1 MQTVNWKKYLIV
13 FLITAVIFVVAG
25 WVSASLTG
33 RKVASLQAIQNK
45 IATDI
50 LSSETQYSL
59 LSELSCQEIGEG
71 NLSQE
76 LASLAERIAYSERNL
91 SGNDEVTELRK
102 YYTLLE
108 IKDFL
113 LAKRISE
120 RCGKKIATVLY
131 FYTTAENCG
140 DCVKQGYA
148 LTSLREKYPSLR
160 VYSFDYSLD
169 LSAVTALKS
178 IYKVDDRNL
187 PAMIINGKL
196 VTGFKTAEEIE
207 KQFPELK
214 KLLPPP
220 EEDSEATDEN

>member
-13 FLITAVIFVVAG
+13 FLITAVIFVIAG
-25 WVSASLTG
+25 WVSASLTS

-71 NLSQE
+71 NLSHE

-91 SGNDEVTELRK
+91 NGNDEVTELRK

-113 LAKRISE
+113 LAKRISD
-120 RCGKKIATVLY
+120 RCGKQIATVLY

-196 VTGFKTAEEIE
+196 VTGFKTAEDIE

-214 KLLPPP
+214 KLLPK
-220 EEDSEATDEN
+220 EDSETEN

>member
-220 EEDSEATDEN
+220 TEDTESENE

>member
-1 MQTVNWKKYLIV
+1 MPRMQPTVNWKKYIIV
-13 FLITAVIFVVAG
+13 FFITAFIFVVAG
-25 WVSASLTG
+25 WVSATLTN
-33 RKVASLQAIQNK
+33 RKVASLQMIQNK

-59 LSELSCQEIGEG
+59 LSELSCQEVGEG

-76 LASLAERIAYSERNL
+76 LTNLADRISYSERNL
-91 SGNDEVTELRK
+91 SNNDEVTELRK

-120 RCGKKIATVLY
+120 RCGKKIATILY
-131 FYTTAENCG
+131 FYTTAENCS

-148 LTSLREKYPSLR
+148 LTALREKYPSLR
-160 VYSFDYSLD
+160 VYSFDYGLE

-178 IYKVDDRNL
+178 VYNIDDRNL

-196 VTGFKTAEEIE
+196 VTGFKAIEEIE
-207 KQFPELK
+207 KQFPEFK
-214 KLLPPP
+214 KLLPPAP
-220 EEDSEATDEN
+220 KEVQ